1 MSDIMNMPRPNV
13 STTIQAAALLLAIGG
28 PISFTVWQTT
38 ATAEN
43 VENLTVGQSA
53 LAERTRLLENIAAA
67 NSVRH
72 ESIKTSMRSIQE
84 TNHDMQRLLLKLV
97 QQKAT
102 VEGR

>member
-43 VENLTVGQSA
+43 VEHLTSGQYE

-72 ESIKTSMRSIQE
+72 ESIKTG
-84 TNHDMQRLLLKLV
+84 MQRIQDTNQNMQKLLLKLV
-97 QQKAT
+97 EQKST
-102 VEGR
+102 SGG